1 MFYGNFMSL
10 SVICMI
16 EILRDFIT
24 SLGKLD
30 PKTTSCK
37 ACNKFKLHFSSSL
50 SEGKTQC
57 KKWQQLKVLGIMP
70 DTGIW
75 QQLLALK
82 LGHQKMLPEQG
93 RFSQVSELSPC
104 LAFATE
110 SVNELF
116 KLLYFNLFKY
126 VLGYLSPLAFF
137 SCFLLYCQFDY
148 FCYLE

>member
-110 SVNELF
+110 SVNELLNCCILIF
-116 KLLYFNLFKY
+116 LNMYWVTLVHLLFF
-126 VLGYLSPLAFF
+126 LAF
-137 SCFLLYCQFDY
+137 
-148 FCYLE
+148 CYTVSLTTFVT